1 MKFNWLRSRRFWLL
15 IVTGVL
21 LALIASQLPLTAWF
35 LTLNKTLQSLGIW
48 KLPTFALVYLIATV
62 LGLPNILLILLAGS
76 LFGFFQGVVVA
87 SVADITGAVACF
99 LIGRTFARDRIK
111 SWIQKNKKFSQID
124 QAVERSGWKIL
135 LLTRLS
141 PLVPSSLLNY
151 GFSCTK
157 VKFWQYTFCSWVGMV
172 PVIMLYAYMGSF
184 GTYLLGDEITLEK
197 VVIQGAGLLLAIG
210 AALYT
215 TRLVRKAM
223 DA

>member
-21 LALIASQLPLTAWF
+21 LALIASQLPLAAWF

-48 KLPTFALVYLIATV
+48 KLPTFALIYLIATV

-87 SVADITGAVACF
+87 S
-99 LIGRTFARDRIK
+99 
-111 SWIQKNKKFSQID
+111 
-124 QAVERSGWKIL
+124 
-135 LLTRLS
+135 
-141 PLVPSSLLNY
+141 
-151 GFSCTK
+151 
-157 VKFWQYTFCSWVGMV
+157 
-172 PVIMLYAYMGSF
+172 VIMLYAYMGSF